1 MSGPAQIC
9 YMLVMYSAIGAAMY
23 WFYKYLVKGPE
34 EEEALRLAKI
44 DARREKKSKKK

>member
-1 MSGPAQIC
+1 MNTKALSIAFFDISTMSGTMQVV

-34 EEEALRLAKI
+34 EEEA
-44 DARREKKSKKK
+44 